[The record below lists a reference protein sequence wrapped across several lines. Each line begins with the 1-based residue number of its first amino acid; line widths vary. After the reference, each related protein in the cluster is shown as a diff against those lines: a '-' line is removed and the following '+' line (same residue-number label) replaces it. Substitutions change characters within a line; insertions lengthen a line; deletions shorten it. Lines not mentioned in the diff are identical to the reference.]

1 MLAVRNTY
9 QYGGPQMIVCPPRTL
24 YVANLDSLTPL
35 QLVAWPMSGLL
46 SMFLTLTLSEL
57 ASAYPVA
64 GAMAS
69 WAWKCARGGVG
80 GERKWGWLLGGIV
93 LAGHASAVSR
103 IIAYNVPTPQAKG
116 FADRPGCFGDVGDL
130 RYHLGFNGSR
140 KRLSASDLAFGAV
153 LPRKLASWRSI

>member
-1 MLAVRNTY
+1 M
-9 QYGGPQMIVCPPRTL
+9 
-24 YVANLDSLTPL
+24 
-35 QLVAWPMSGLL
+35 QLVAWPMSGIF

-93 LAGHASAVSR
+93 LAGHAAAVRHS
-103 IIAYNVPTPQAKG
+103 
-116 FADRPGCFGDVGDL
+116 
-130 RYHLGFNGSR
+130 
-140 KRLSASDLAFGAV
+140 LSCS
-153 LPRKLASWRSI
+153 PRFCTYANPY

>member
-1 MLAVRNTY
+1 
-9 QYGGPQMIVCPPRTL
+9 
-24 YVANLDSLTPL
+24 
-35 QLVAWPMSGLL
+35 MSGIL

-93 LAGHASAVSR
+93 LAGHAAAVGLTTSHL
-103 IIAYNVPTPQAKG
+103 AGYAKLSG
-116 FADRPGCFGDVGDL
+116 GLGDMGDL
-130 RYHLGFNGSR
+130 
-140 KRLSASDLAFGAV
+140 
-153 LPRKLASWRSI
+153 